1 MSELSCHDSAMH
13 EPMAGTAPQRRVWL
27 IIEQPGTWGEN
38 ALLESS
44 LPNGFGE
51 QLIAEV
57 VSPEIGVL
65 LARRPDIAAQERRT
79 SNRRRIWL
87 AHTSP
92 AGVRMRAGSLDD
104 VRDVLKFDWAAIK
117 RGELPPIGRRSADPA
132 LFICT
137 NGKRDMCCA
146 VEGRKVI
153 DALRGDK
160 ELTGQIYEISHIGGH
175 RFAPTGL
182 LLPWGYVV
190 GRVDID
196 DVRNILADAWD
207 NKLNAENMRG
217 RSALPTWAQV
227 AEIAVRTN
235 VPNIGIDSLDVLVNR
250 GGKNLPWTMAAVIDE
265 FDTVEVRH
273 IDGRAWRVEIEL
285 SQTAPRKISCGGDL
299 ESGSTWKVKTI
310 TNLNNWN

>member
-1 MSELSCHDSAMH
+1 MSDLSCHDSAMH
-13 EPMAGTAPQRRVWL
+13 EPLAGTAPNRRVWL

-44 LPNGFGE
+44 LPVGLGE
-51 QLIAEV
+51 RLIAEIV
-57 VSPEIGVL
+57 APEVGVL

-92 AGVRMRAGSLDD
+92 SGVRMRAGSLDD
-104 VRDVLKFDWAAIK
+104 VREVLKFDWAAIK
-117 RGELPPIGRRSADPA
+117 RGELPPLGRRSADPA

-153 DALRGDK
+153 DELRTDK
-160 ELTGQIYEISHIGGH
+160 ELTGQIYELSHIGGH

-182 LLPWGYVV
+182 LLPWGYVL
-190 GRVDID
+190 GRLDAD
-196 DVRNILADAWD
+196 DVRAILSEAWD
-207 NKLNAENMRG
+207 NRLNADYLRG

-227 AEIAVRTN
+227 AEIAVRAK
-235 VPNIGIDSLDVLVNR
+235 VPNLGIDSLDVLVNR
-250 GGKNLPWTMAAVIDE
+250 GGKVLPWTMAAVIDE
-265 FDTVEVRH
+265 LDLVEVRH
-273 IDGRAWRVEIEL
+273 LDGRAWRVEVAL
-285 SQTAPRKISCGGDL
+285 AQTAPRKISCGGEL
-299 ESGSTWKVKTI
+299 ESGSAWQV
-310 TNLNNWN
+310 NSVLELNNWH

>member
-13 EPMAGTAPQRRVWL
+13 EPIAGTAPQRRVWL

-44 LPNGFGE
+44 LPAGFGE
-51 QLIAEV
+51 KLIAEV
-57 VSPEIGVL
+57 VSPEVGVL

-104 VRDVLKFDWAAIK
+104 VRDLLKFDWVAIK
-117 RGELPPIGRRSADPA
+117 RGELPPFGRRSADPA

-137 NGKRDMCCA
+137 NGKRDTCCA

-153 DALRGDK
+153 DALRADK

-190 GRVDID
+190 GRID
-196 DVRNILADAWD
+196 AEDARTLLTEAWE
-207 NKLNAENMRG
+207 NRLNTEYIRG

-227 AEIAVRTN
+227 AELAVRAKVN
-235 VPNIGIDSLDVLVNR
+235 DLGIDSLDVLVNR
-250 GGKNLPWTMAAVIDE
+250 AGKNLPWTMVSVLDE
-265 FDTVEVRH
+265 FDRVEVRH
-273 IDGRAWRVEIEL
+273 LDGRAWRVEIEL
-285 SQTAPRKISCGGDL
+285 TETAPRKISCGGEL
-299 ESGSTWKVKTI
+299 ETGNTWRV
-310 TNLNNWN
+310 LNVSEISDWR